1 MYDPTQNEV
10 RYLAENMDKF
20 FTDFHKAQQMRLQ
33 LARGAADERRYG
45 EQQQQQQQQQQ
56 HQHQQQQHYPHNM
69 LSAERLEMEHKQRY
83 GCPCLLII

>member
-1 MYDPTQNEV
+1 MRCAFDRKTFFFIFSRQNEV

-33 LARGAADERRYG
+33 LQRGAEERRYLDHG
-45 EQQQQQQQQQQ
+45 
-56 HQHQQQQHYPHNM
+56 HYPHNM

-83 GCPCLLII
+83 KPTRSYLL